1 MDTDTIAHL
10 LHYYYYYYYYYYY
23 FLLLSIFG
31 YEPIYKRTLKMLMFL
46 SPFFLT
52 VCPTALQGTN
62 TGVIYSP
69 SFPNNYPNNK
79 NCRWT
84 IGKYPYNN
92 LVLNFTFFD
101 LQAVGIRCYDKVIVR
116 EGRYTWLSTKLGEYC
131 QGTKKTPFVV
141 TPTGRYARVEFTSD
155 YSITGKGFLMFYKF
169 LYSAYTTTSP
179 TTGSPT
185 TKTPYA
191 RYTILPTYTTRGNS

>member
-10 LHYYYYYYYYYYY
+10 LHYYYYYYYYYY
-23 FLLLSIFG
+23 FLLLSFFG
-31 YEPIYKRTLKMLMFL
+31 YEPIYKRTLKMLMFV
-46 SPFFLT
+46 SPFFLA
-52 VCPTALQGTN
+52 VCPRALEGKN

-79 NCRWT
+79 NCHWT

-101 LQAVGIRCYDKVIVR
+101 LQAVGIRCYDKMIVR
-116 EGRYTWLSTKLGEYC
+116 DGQYTWSTKLGEYC
-131 QGTKKTPFVV
+131 QGTKITPFVV
-141 TPTGRYARVEFTSD
+141 TPTGRFATVEFTSD
-155 YSITGKGFLMFYKF
+155 SYNTGKGFLMFYKF
-169 LYSAYTTTSP
+169 LYSPYTTTSP
-179 TTGSPT
+179 TTAWPT

-191 RYTILPTYTTRGNS
+191 RYTTPTNTTRGN